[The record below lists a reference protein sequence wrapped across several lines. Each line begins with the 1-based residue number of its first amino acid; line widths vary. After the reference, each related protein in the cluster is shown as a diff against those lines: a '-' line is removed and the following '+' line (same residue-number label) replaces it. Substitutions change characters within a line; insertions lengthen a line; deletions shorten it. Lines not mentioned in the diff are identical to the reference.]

1 MQQHDHASPTSV
13 SSNRFLNY
21 IRTTESI
28 IHSYNGAEPFH
39 LFLKKYFSSNK
50 KHGSRDR
57 KEIAALCYNYFRVC
71 VGVSNEI
78 NFTEKTLTATFL
90 CNNVPLK
97 ILELFKPELNNS
109 ISFPLEKKIA
119 LVKKEFDFNKLFPFL
134 HELSDQIDSRLFENS
149 FFIQPK
155 LFIRIRAQFRNMV
168 FEKLNAKKILFEKIN
183 DDCLAFANSEKIDR
197 VLDIDR
203 EAVIQDYNSQRTL
216 ELLTPVIDKTAE
228 KISVWDCCAGSGG
241 KSILAMD
248 TFKNIKLAVSDRR
261 KQILINLQKRFKNA
275 GIKKYHLF
283 PADLEQSP
291 ASLELFNIIIA
302 DVPCSGSGTWARTP
316 EQLTFFGKN
325 KIEEYATLQQNII
338 KNILPNLLAGG
349 YILYITCSVFKKENE
364 ENVDRFQK
372 QYHLAIKGMDY
383 LKGYEMQADTM
394 FVALLQKE
402 K

>member
-1 MQQHDHASPTSV
+1 MQQHDHASPTFV

-248 TFKNIKLAVSDRR
+248 TFKNIQLTVSDRR